1 MTSPVALA
9 ACWLLTYAAH
19 STILVGIAVL
29 LDRFGAA
36 PGPRAQD
43 LLWKGA
49 LVGGLLTATLQLGV
63 APDTADRLPAVHQTA
78 VQVPA
83 PPTTAAAPPAPAVS
97 RLSPPEAM
105 SVASSRPDPTP
116 APTHGSDGL
125 VWVVGFWGLGA
136 AAALGRRLAQ
146 RRRFFREVGPRRPV
160 ADPEVRRAAR
170 AVGDALGL
178 RPQIRVTTAE
188 GLPVPVSLGLREVC
202 LPPRALTSLSPSS
215 LDAALAHEAAHLARR
230 DPLWLWACTVLE
242 GLFFFQPLNRLA
254 RRRLQDV
261 AEQVCDARA
270 VQHTGRREA
279 LARCLVEV
287 ASWTLGPP
295 RLALAGL
302 AARPGTLETR
312 VEHVLSGPEMR
323 PLRVAHVLAGLAL
336 LAVVG
341 WTAPGI
347 APGAPPMPP
356 TPTTHGEAPASPTAA
371 RVPILMPPHS
381 PDAPPPGDSATA
393 ADQAP
398 PPTPDDPGLVVDGP
412 VVTLDGRVAFSFP
425 TGTSIRS
432 DAESSVVSIYDAS
445 HGLVSFSTA
454 PFDGAQRL
462 GRFEGDAVAF
472 SWEGRA
478 VRVRSRAGRPILTGG
493 DRDAYVRLISPA
505 DLPDRFRSRGSRWIG
520 IVDLSGLRAD
530 ITDVPPLAPARP
542 DRPPT
547 PPERPAPPPARPAS
561 PPTPPDPPSD
571 LRPATHGPRTHAL
584 ELRRPR
590 VTINGRLV
598 QSTATYIGADGYL
611 FVNDPAIGLFIVGT
625 SPFIDPDPA
634 GVFEGRTLRFTSGGH
649 EVVIESAAPIVEG
662 TRVPAYG
669 HFVDQTGG
677 HLSVGGGD
685 FEAVTRQIHRLR
697 RADGQ

>member
-19 STILVGIAVL
+19 STILVGLAVL
-29 LDRFGAA
+29 LDRLGAVA
-36 PGPRAQD
+36 APRAQD

-78 VQVPA
+78 VQVPT

-116 APTHGSDGL
+116 APTHGSDWP
-125 VWVVGFWGLGA
+125 VWVVGFWGVGA
-136 AAALGRRLAQ
+136 AVALGRRLAQ

-302 AARPGTLETR
+302 AARPGTLEMR

-356 TPTTHGEAPASPTAA
+356 TPTTHGEAPASPAA
-371 RVPILMPPHS
+371 VRAPTLTPPPS
-381 PDAPPPGDSATA
+381 PGAPPPGDSATA
-393 ADQAP
+393 AGQAP
-398 PPTPDDPGLVVDGP
+398 PPGDRGLLVDGP
-412 VVTLDGRVAFSFP
+412 VVTLDGRVAFSLP
-425 TGTSIRS
+425 HGTSVRS
-432 DAESSVVSIYDAS
+432 DAESSVVSVYDAA

-454 PFDGAQRL
+454 PFDGALRRGQ
-462 GRFEGDAVAF
+462 FEGDAVAF
-472 SWEGRA
+472 SWEGRT
-478 VRVRSRAGRPILTGG
+478 VQVRSRAGRPILGGG
-493 DRDAYVRLISPA
+493 DRRAYVRLMSPA

-520 IVDLSGLRAD
+520 IVDLDGPPAD
-530 ITDVPPLAPARP
+530 IVDVPPPAPARP
-542 DRPPT
+542 DGPPT
-547 PPERPAPPPARPAS
+547 PPERPAPPPARPG
-561 PPTPPDPPSD
+561 PPPPAPLLAES
-571 LRPATHGPRTHAL
+571 RTHAL
-584 ELRRPR
+584 ELYQPR
-590 VTINGRLV
+590 VTIDGRLV
-598 QSTATYIGADGYL
+598 QSLASHIGADGYL
-611 FVNDPAIGLFIVGT
+611 FVNDPAVGLFIIGT
-625 SPFIDPDPA
+625 APVSGSAPA
-634 GVFEGRTLRFTSGGH
+634 GAFEGRTLQFTSGGH

-662 TRVPAYG
+662 DRVPAYV
-669 HFVDQTGG
+669 HFLDQTGG
-677 HLSVGGGD
+677 RLSVGGGD
-685 FEAVTRQIHRLR
+685 LEAIPRQIDRLR